1 MKYIVYIFLLS
12 SFFAFAQDDLL
23 SEIDTASDVNEF
35 ASATFKGL
43 KVVNFESTKLV
54 AKKQFTFIVAH
65 RFGSLENGFDN
76 FFGLDDAVTRLNFV
90 YGISDAVNV
99 SMSRSSY
106 QKIYESAIKY
116 RLLRQ
121 QENGFP
127 FTLVGY
133 NSILIN
139 TGLDKANLPLLEFKH
154 RIGYTAQLLLSRKV
168 NSKFSAQLMPTF
180 FHDNYVVTNSQDNS
194 QFALGLGA
202 RYKLGKRW
210 SINADYGW
218 HLNRAG
224 DSPFKNPLSIGFDL
238 ETGGHVFQLHFT
250 NSTSMIYKGFI
261 TETVGDWLDG
271 GVHFGFNISR
281 AFTLGK

>member
-1 MKYIVYIFLLS
+1 MKYIVYLLLLS
-12 SFFAFAQDDLL
+12 SVFTFAQDDLL
-23 SEIDTASDVNEF
+23 SEIDSDANINEY

-54 AKKQFTFIVAH
+54 AKKQFTFNVAH
-65 RFGSLENGFDN
+65 RFGSLENGLDN
-76 FFGLDDAVTRLNFV
+76 FFGLDDAVTRLNFI
-90 YGISDAVNV
+90 YGISDAINV
-99 SMSRSSY
+99 SVSRSSY

-127 FTLVGY
+127 FTVVGY

-194 QFALGLGA
+194 QFAMGIGA

-218 HLNRAG
+218 HLNRAS
-224 DSPFKNPLSIGFDL
+224 DSPFKNPLSIGFDI
-238 ETGGHVFQLHFT
+238 ETGGHVFQMHFT
-250 NSTSMIYKGFI
+250 NAQPMNTNGFLGQG
-261 TETVGDWLDG
+261 TGDWSDG
-271 GVHFGFNISR
+271 NIYFGFNLSR
-281 AFTLGK
+281 HF